1 MMLTRTTEH
10 ELRLPNGCRHH
21 CRARL
26 FGRNRNHHHDDV
38 DHGAVPL
45 GRGEMIAAC
54 TYTTT
59 RATTTTRMESCE
71 LPQDVWLTVVQFLN
85 RDNIDL
91 RSLTETCYMLNHVG
105 WLHLQRRW
113 QLQEQQQQQQQLYD
127 STFTD
132 TDGLIQRLTCQDP
145 NTASHLFRRF
155 LSMEDVRFHDD
166 NDTDENLSGVLLQK
180 DCEGMYSKLQIC
192 ISRIIRRQQERATN
206 FLTSSLQQQRTV
218 VQGLRQQLSDS
229 FLDAITIQRNLAILL
244 YTHTS
249 MGVILVMVVSIG
261 LFWVKTHDDDDD
273 NLSSNDSHQSSI
285 KVVNASTLVMRL
297 FVVLAFASTVAFGI
311 SRQTKNQQQKQQQR
325 SLRRSVSQP
334 ELVRKSEVETKKS
347 LPRMKRSQTVASG
360 LVSYD
365 SFELDTETMT
375 LVSPCDVDETLD
387 VFAKNVDCTEAS
399 SANSFWFDDG
409 EDNDQSSDSHDPIV
423 FPTATIHSLDQQKSQ
438 NFRPQ
443 IFTHRIP
450 PRGCVGAFARARMRA
465 KNQLLHLV
473 HRQRFQAFDSL
484 SPTERTEL
492 STAFLN
498 ACSNDNALVTV
509 RMLSRSIPTQ
519 DFYIGSDGTESCAL
533 HIAAFHGSAQIIDF
547 LCSDIDSTY
556 HPSIRDDRS
565 VKTMTVPHFSYID
578 GGLCDVNVM
587 DANGWTALHYAAG
600 ANSVDAVRILVKHGA
615 KLNVEA
621 VNGYTPLQ
629 WAIRL
634 QHHAVAEA
642 LRHWIAS
649 ETKQHQKQYF
659 RQLWQQIEK
668 SLISIMILSFL
679 LIPNLGLLLR
689 SKRDSL

>member
-10 ELRLPNGCRHH
+10 ELRLPNGRRQNCG
-21 CRARL
+21 ARL
-26 FGRNRNHHHDDV
+26 FGRNNHHHHHHDDFNHV
-38 DHGAVPL
+38 SVRL
-45 GRGEMIAAC
+45 GRGEIIAAC

-59 RATTTTRMESCE
+59 RATTTTTTRMESCE
-71 LPQDVWLTVVQFLN
+71 LPQDVWFTIVQFLN
-85 RDNIDL
+85 RDNTDL
-91 RSLTETCYMLNHVG
+91 RSLTETCYMLNQVG

-113 QLQEQQQQQQQLYD
+113 QLQQQQQQQLYD
-127 STFTD
+127 S

-155 LSMEDVRFHDD
+155 LSREDVRFHDD
-166 NDTDENLSGVLLQK
+166 YDDDEKRCSFLLQK
-180 DCEGMYSKLQIC
+180 DCGGMYSKMQIC
-192 ISRIIRRQQERATN
+192 ISRIIRRHQERATN

-261 LFWVKTHDDDDD
+261 LFWVKTHDDDD
-273 NLSSNDSHQSSI
+273 NLYLNDSHQSSI
-285 KVVNASTLVMRL
+285 EVVNASTLVMRL

-325 SLRRSVSQP
+325 SLRRSASQP
-334 ELVRKSEVETKKS
+334 ELVRKSEVATKKS
-347 LPRMKRSQTVASG
+347 STRMKRSQTVASG
-360 LVSYD
+360 LLSYD
-365 SFELDTETMT
+365 SFELDKETMT
-375 LVSPCDVDETLD
+375 PVSSCDVDKTLD
-387 VFAKNVDCTEAS
+387 AFAKNVDCTKGS
-399 SANSFWFDDG
+399 SSHSFWFDDDEG
-409 EDNDQSSDSHDPIV
+409 KDQSSDLHDPIILS
-423 FPTATIHSLDQQKSQ
+423 TANIHSLDQHESQ
-438 NFRPQ
+438 NFFPQ
-443 IFTHRIP
+443 LFTHRIP
-450 PRGCVGAFARARMRA
+450 PRGCVGAFTRARMRA
-465 KNQLLHLV
+465 KNQLLHFVL
-473 HRQRFQAFDSL
+473 RQRFQAFDSL
-484 SPTERTEL
+484 SPTERTDL

-509 RMLSRSIPTQ
+509 RLLSRLLPTQ

-547 LCSDIDSTY
+547 LCSDIDTTY
-556 HPSIRDDRS
+556 YPSMRDDCS
-565 VKTMTVPHFSYID
+565 VRTMTVPHFSYND
-578 GGLCDVNVM
+578 GGLCDVNVT

-634 QHHAVAEA
+634 QHHAVADA

-659 RQLWQQIEK
+659 RQLWKQIEK

-679 LIPNLGLLLR
+679 LLTQLGFLLR
-689 SKRDSL
+689 SKCDSL